1 MVNHNLLA
9 YIHGRLCQMK
19 QSGNI
24 CVIAVGDFYQ
34 LPPVKGK
41 PLYVEDFNIDLWSL
55 FSVVQLTEVVRKKD
69 TVFAELLNRVRT
81 HRKKTPMLKSD
92 VDILKHCET
101 GEVSSALHIYATNQ
115 QVNEHNIQRLYDVCR
130 DYVTIEAQDF
140 QNNGRT
146 GKLELIQGHHAK
158 AKNTSLA
165 EQLLLGEGARVM
177 LCQNVDVSDGLVN
190 GACGVVTQ
198 IVQSEGVKFPK
209 MVYVKFDDEN
219 VGAERRRQSPSVSA
233 ELVGSTAIAP
243 EEERVCKKGGL
254 RRQYPLKLAWAC
266 TIHKVQGITVD
277 DVVVCF
283 ERIFAGG
290 QAYVALSRVRSLS
303 GLIIEQFDED
313 KIYCR
318 GDIKDAIQT
327 MSPFLVDR
335 LAGHRLRASRF
346 VVFWMNVQGLSRHVS
361 DLVLCTQQL
370 QLNCIAVTETWLAAA
385 SLVESVN
392 IEGYSFHGCSRSSS
406 YTSDDPRLVALKDQ
420 QHGGVGIDIAQ
431 NTEFEIIEVPSFN
444 LECIVSKSATHNL
457 LIAVLFRPPC
467 YVMTLF
473 KEHLGRFLDW
483 LDSVNE
489 SIVVMGDFNDDILK
503 SSTTCRIFTDKGFC
517 QIVTKSTTEKGTL
530 IDHIYIKQADNG
542 AESLVL
548 PTYFSDHEAV
558 LCLFK

>member
-1 MVNHNLLA
+1 MAERQEAVADHQDHSPDLAVTGEQVQHLEKRNNVMCRSNGLLLVRSLNDTQMRVFYQIRQWCLNKVSGKHPPPLHVFITGGAGTGKSNLIKAIQYESIWLLSPLCSHPDNVSVLITAPTGFAAYNLNAATIHHTFSIGVDIHLPYTPLGEEKINSLRTKFSDLQMLIIEEISMVNHNLLA

-101 GEVSSALHIYATNQ
+101 GEVSSALHIYATTQ

-190 GACGVVTQ
+190 GACGVITQ

-233 ELVGSTAIAP
+233 ELVGSTAFAP

-313 KIYCR
+313 KIYC
-318 GDIKDAIQT
+318 I
-327 MSPFLVDR
+327 
-335 LAGHRLRASRF
+335 
-346 VVFWMNVQGLSRHVS
+346 
-361 DLVLCTQQL
+361 
-370 QLNCIAVTETWLAAA
+370 
-385 SLVESVN
+385 
-392 IEGYSFHGCSRSSS
+392 
-406 YTSDDPRLVALKDQ
+406 
-420 QHGGVGIDIAQ
+420 
-431 NTEFEIIEVPSFN
+431 
-444 LECIVSKSATHNL
+444 
-457 LIAVLFRPPC
+457 
-467 YVMTLF
+467 
-473 KEHLGRFLDW
+473 
-483 LDSVNE
+483 
-489 SIVVMGDFNDDILK
+489 SI
-503 SSTTCRIFTDKGFC
+503 
-517 QIVTKSTTEKGTL
+517 
-530 IDHIYIKQADNG
+530 
-542 AESLVL
+542 
-548 PTYFSDHEAV
+548 FS
-558 LCLFK
+558 